1 MRAEELANAIG
12 GRLIGE
18 RTGYIKGF
26 SIDSREIEAGQV
38 FIAMKGSRF
47 DGHDFICE
55 AFQKGA
61 VGVISEKPVSPP
73 AGRFAVRVSS
83 SLEALKRIALYRRRS
98 FRGNGNKFT

>member
-47 DGHDFICE
+47 DPEENCPL
-55 AFQKGA
+55 QK
-61 VGVISEKPVSPP
+61 KK
-73 AGRFAVRVSS
+73 
-83 SLEALKRIALYRRRS
+83 L
-98 FRGNGNKFT
+98 